1 MSRVAKVKLWN
12 GRVVRVS
19 CTLLL
24 VFMIAGCKTM
34 GAGAN
39 LTADE
44 QMLQEDAQVFEE
56 TVVEGAVTGALVGAL
71 GCALFGGDAKDC
83 IVAAGTGAAVGGIA
97 GYMTATQQRAAKQE
111 VRQIDVITQDIEEE
125 NNRIKKFAVLAQKIL
140 EKNRAEAKKIKALI
154 ASKKAQAGEMEA
166 LRARMETNRNSLNEA
181 ITKLQKKRD
190 DFVKV
195 AEDLKGQGQDTTKLR
210 RAVEDME
217 GQIAVLVEYRT
228 ALEEELKV
236 EVMG

>member
-1 MSRVAKVKLWN
+1 MSRVAKEMLWN
-12 GRVVRVS
+12 GRVMRVG

-44 QMLQEDAQVFEE
+44 QMLQEDAQVFEA
-56 TVVEGAVTGALVGAL
+56 TVVEGAVTGAVVGGL
-71 GCALFGGDAKDC
+71 GCLLLGGDAKDC
-83 IVAAGTGAAVGGIA
+83 AIALGTGAAIGGLT
-97 GYMTATQQRAAKQE
+97 GYMTATKQRAAKQE
-111 VRQIDVITQDIEEE
+111 VRQIDIITQDIEEE
-125 NNRIKKFAVLAQKIL
+125 NKNIKKFAALAQKIL

-166 LRARMETNRNSLNEA
+166 LRARMETNRNSLNDA

-195 AEDLKGQGQDTTKLR
+195 ADDLKGQGQDTTKLR
-210 RAVEDME
+210 RAVKDME
-217 GQIAVLVEYRT
+217 DQIAVLVEYRT
-228 ALEEELKV
+228 ALEESLRV